1 MTTEI
6 LPVIF
11 KIVNI
16 RRSGQGLWKFLI
28 FCNSP
33 VFFRIFLII
42 KINTFLLVFESEIG
56 KFHENSFDKRQYF
69 FHFRALLDTPIPG
82 GVKQLMM
89 PIMFT
94 NFWKNLIAQAICC
107 IWDGYEKFWIF
118 TFNFKMSKKVQM
130 STSYIMSG
138 N

>member
-1 MTTEI
+1 MPVTENSSLLFSPCHLELVILENNMRYLENIRFFANKLQMTTEI

-94 NFWKNLIAQAICC
+94 NF
-107 IWDGYEKFWIF
+107 
-118 TFNFKMSKKVQM
+118 
-130 STSYIMSG
+130 
-138 N
+138 